1 MLGIDDIV
9 YMYTYMNIK
18 TLGIHDAAI
27 VDEKRWLD

>member
-1 MLGIDDIV
+1 MMLHT
-9 YMYTYMNIK
+9 YTHMNIK